1 MNTLKIESLLAK
13 KYGYKPLASDLSM
26 KYRQYFKDNIPEW
39 LNIDGGSETIY
50 TKNNSPICDGYDRIV
65 IGDYGAFIE
74 FSGSP
79 YSNSFII
86 KQGQEYRVFD
96 KQYSNG
102 VKYIWLTIDDKSNI
116 KIYFQKKKVL
126 YADYIPRK
134 FYVSVHE
141 VIQL

>member
-1 MNTLKIESLLAK
+1 MNTLKIEFLLAK
-13 KYGYKPLASDLSM
+13 KYGYKPLTSDLSM

-39 LNIDGGSETIY
+39 LNIDGGSETLY
-50 TKNNSPICDGYDRIV
+50 TKNNSPICDGYYRIV

-74 FSGSP
+74 FSCSP

-86 KQGQEYRVFD
+86 KQGQEYRIFD

-116 KIYFQKKKVL
+116 KIYFQKKSSLCGL
-126 YADYIPRK
+126 Y
-134 FYVSVHE
+134 SS
-141 VIQL
+141 